1 MMTDACPT
9 CATAREGSD
18 RYCPN
23 CGYDFETGESLVP
36 VESQA
41 LGPGSELVVVLSLDG
56 RRPND
61 PGCEPPP
68 EDQSQRIFALDGR
81 SLVIG
86 RADSGDLQ
94 IPIRGDPYVSRRH
107 AEMIE
112 LGAGWGI
119 RDLGSTN
126 GTKVN
131 GVPIEGAEIKV
142 LRPDDV
148 VEVGCFAR
156 LTVQHRSGLE
166 PGISVL
172 SSAGRLA
179 GAGDTGEGP
188 A

>member
-1 MMTDACPT
+1 
-9 CATAREGSD
+9 
-18 RYCPN
+18 
-23 CGYDFETGESLVP
+23 
-36 VESQA
+36 
-41 LGPGSELVVVLSLDG
+41 VLSLDG

-68 EDQSQRIFALDGR
+68 EDQSQRIFALDRR